1 MREKNE
7 PTGRIAGRIRSS
19 SVEKAAARLDKLGV
33 GVSLA
38 SPAAAVPM
46 SDVQPVALP
55 SSPAVPSA
63 AAEDA
68 NANRRTSRR
77 VVINLETM
85 RAAGMVT
92 VSSEQSVIA
101 EEFRLIKRPLLVK
114 AFAEGP
120 EKIRHGNLIM
130 VTSAR
135 AGDGKTFCAV
145 NLAMSTAL
153 ERDLTVMLIDADV
166 AKPSVART
174 LGIEAELGLTDLIAD
189 PSLDLADVLLRTDID
204 RLTVLPAGRP
214 DPLATELL
222 ASERMVQFV
231 AEIAARY
238 PDRVIIFDSPPV
250 LMSTIPSVLAPYVGQ
265 IVFVVQAEASTQAS
279 VDAALSLIS
288 GCNNISLLLNKARDL
303 GGTERFG
310 AYYGYER

>member
-33 GVSLA
+33 GISLA
-38 SPAAAVPM
+38 SPAAPVPM
-46 SDVQPVALP
+46 SDAQPVALP
-55 SSPAVPSA
+55 SSPAVSSP

-68 NANRRTSRR
+68 NTSRRTSRR
-77 VVINLETM
+77 VAINLETM

-92 VSSEQSVIA
+92 VSSERSVIA

-166 AKPSVART
+166 AKPSVAKT

-189 PSLDLADVLLRTDID
+189 SSLDLADVLLRTDIE